1 MPPESARRRNDTRSV
16 GQGLT
21 HVVAQIE
28 KGPADDHRAVSVRNR
43 CDYADMTTSTEAT
56 ATWTQ
61 ALAWRMAR
69 HLLDPVGSESAA
81 DVVRRLGAV
90 LSMDES
96 LADLAVRTRR
106 TTSRPGELAKA
117 LADGTV
123 IKAFAFRGSM
133 HYLSPEDGGIY
144 LALRSAGR
152 QWELPSWVEY
162 YRLAP
167 PDWPDFRA
175 AVRDALSDGPLTI
188 AELGDVLT
196 RRRAYRHLKPVFDEG
211 AGTLIKPLTWQGDM
225 SFGPP
230 RDGQHTFQRLDSN
243 PRWWGIPDLDDA
255 GPRAITAYFRTY
267 GPATLDHLHYW
278 LGNGLSAGRRRLNS
292 WISGLGDR
300 LVAVDVEGTTAYVV
314 REDVDSLAASR
325 PSEAVRFLPG
335 HDQWVMGPGTKDVH
349 VTPQSRRDPMTRK
362 ANPLIVGGVVC
373 GTWAR
378 NGDELTVTWLDER
391 QRPEE
396 AIEQEAAR
404 LADILGRDL
413 HVRMAS

>member
-1 MPPESARRRNDTRSV
+1 
-16 GQGLT
+16 
-21 HVVAQIE
+21 
-28 KGPADDHRAVSVRNR
+28 
-43 CDYADMTTSTEAT
+43 MTTPSDASV
-56 ATWTQ
+56 TWAQ
-61 ALAWRMAR
+61 ALAWRLER
-69 HLLDPVGSESAA
+69 HLLDPVGSDSVA

-96 LADLAVRTRR
+96 LAELAVRTRR
-106 TTSRPGELAKA
+106 RTSRSGELARA

-152 QWELPSWVEY
+152 QWELPSWVEH

-167 PDWPDFRA
+167 SDWPDFRA
-175 AVRDALSDGPLTI
+175 SVREALSDGPLTI
-188 AELGDVLT
+188 PELGDVLT
-196 RRRAYRHLKPVFDEG
+196 RHRRYEHLKPAFAEG
-211 AGTLIKPLTWQGDM
+211 AGTLVKPLTWQGDM

-230 RDGQHTFQRLDSN
+230 RDGRHTFQRLDLN
-243 PRWWGIPDLDDA
+243 PRWAGVPDLDDA

-267 GPATLDHLHYW
+267 GPATFDHLHYW
-278 LGNGLSAGRRRLNS
+278 LGDGLSAGRKRLNS

-314 REDVDSLAASR
+314 REDLGSLGAAR
-325 PSEAVRFLPG
+325 PSNAVRFLPG

-349 VTPQSRRDPMTRK
+349 ITPQSRRDLVTRK
-362 ANPLIVGGVVC
+362 ANPVIVGGVVC

-378 NGDELTVTWLDER
+378 KGDQLTVSWLDER
-391 QRPEE
+391 RRPEE

-404 LADILGRDL
+404 LAGILGRGL
-413 HVRMAS
+413 HLKLIS